1 MALFYEA
8 AAATMAVV
16 PVPVS
21 TTKAWYPATQR
32 VATKEGTKNPQPM
45 NTTKVVYKLFSVI
58 FYKTMIDLW
67 GSYKYHPA
75 EICFWEAVA
84 LMSGYGTL
92 RMVFQYGAYDP
103 FIIFKLI

>member
-1 MALFYEA
+1 VALFYEA
-8 AAATMAVV
+8 AATVAVV
-16 PVPVS
+16 PVPVVP
-21 TTKAWYPATQR
+21 TTNAWYPAIQR
-32 VATKEGTKNPQPM
+32 VATKEGTKTRQPM

-58 FYKTMIDLW
+58 FYKTMIDPW

-75 EICFWEAVA
+75 GICCWEVVA
-84 LMSGYGTL
+84 LMFGYGTL